1 MQPKERTTSTTDIPP
16 MKRQFQSNASSS
28 LQDPTEKHPEVEE
41 AESSIAKRASSSRA
55 SSNKKATKAPLK
67 WTKLHIKKQKEP
79 DADKYKMDQE
89 KLLISNPELAEL
101 TPWSSFELVFDD
113 IIDLLVEQ
121 SNLYANRDKDKMKFL
136 FWKEEMMNFVGL
148 LFCQGKTL
156 EKAKETTGALTQIL
170 LASPSGNYE
179 LKSF

>member
-28 LQDPTEKHPEVEE
+28 LQNPTEKHPEVEE

-121 SNLYANRDKDKMKFL
+121 TNLYANRDKDKMKF
-136 FWKEEMMNFVGL
+136 
-148 LFCQGKTL
+148 
-156 EKAKETTGALTQIL
+156 
-170 LASPSGNYE
+170 
-179 LKSF
+179 